1 MTLPHSLPTLSKIYN
16 DLNNVG
22 GVICGQKSLS
32 SCPFVRPLSP
42 YLSIYFRLSAP
53 FCLSFTFCVCLSL
66 LLSLSL
72 SVRDS
77 LALYFNARPIVL
89 SPLAPPPSII
99 HLGYNR
105 SIISNNTSVAP
116 GGGEKRSSAVS
127 WHTRHKPQFQVVPP
141 NRASLHVNAL
151 AMLNSRLRPLWYRLA
166 LRKDRCSLKVLYG
179 LFSLHWIPSLNNASK
194 KKRRAFAEIFAELQC
209 TAKKTIV

>member
-1 MTLPHSLPTLSKIYN
+1 MSFCTP
-16 DLNNVG
+16 
-22 GVICGQKSLS
+22 
-32 SCPFVRPLSP
+32 PLSLFVHLFQTFCTI
-42 YLSIYFRLSAP
+42 LSLIHLL
-53 FCLSFTFCVCLSL
+53 CLSFFAS
-66 LLSLSL
+66 LSLSL
-72 SVRDS
+72 CPWLTCSVFQCQ
-77 LALYFNARPIVL
+77 AYRPF
-89 SPLAPPPSII
+89 SFGTPPSII

-116 GGGEKRSSAVS
+116 GGVEKRSSAVS